1 MSGPATS
8 GPGDLSLVGRCALVT
23 GAGGAI
29 GAAVTSR
36 LLTAGAAVH
45 GLDREACPP
54 PAGAQHLP
62 CDLRDPAAIRAALAA
77 TRADGVRFDTFVHCA
92 GITRDGVL
100 WKLDATAW
108 AEVIAVNLT
117 SAFHLLA
124 ALAPDLRASGG
135 GAVVLIASINGER
148 GKFGQA
154 NYAASKAGL
163 IGLAK
168 SAAREFGRSA
178 VRVNVVS
185 PGWIETPMTAD
196 LPADA
201 RTTALAECALPR
213 LGTAEDVAGV
223 VHFLCSSL
231 SAHVTGQV
239 LRVDGGQCTA

>member
-1 MSGPATS
+1 MN
-8 GPGDLSLVGRCALVT
+8 GDAALGMVGRCALVT

-36 LLTAGAAVH
+36 LLAAGARVH
-45 GLDREACPP
+45 GCDRAACPP
-54 PAGAQHLP
+54 PAGAEHLS
-62 CDLRDPAAIRAALAA
+62 CDLRDPDAIRAAFAA
-77 TRADGVRFDTFVHCA
+77 ARTAGVRFDTFVHCA

-100 WKLDATAW
+100 WKLDPAAW
-108 AEVIAVNLT
+108 EEVIAVNLT

-168 SAAREFGRSA
+168 SAAREFGRSG

-196 LPADA
+196 LPADV
-201 RTTALAECALPR
+201 RSVALAECALPR
-213 LGTAEDVAGV
+213 LGTPDDVAGV